1 MAGPLE
7 ASAGTEGGRLR
18 PGSGKWLDFQSRPP
32 YRRTPGVSVAP
43 GNLCRAPF
51 ENTPRRLKISF
62 DPMAHTTHL
71 TPRRYPGINW
81 IGLQTLTNRE
91 IMRFMKVSA
100 QTVIAPL
107 ISTVLFVMV
116 FALALGA
123 KGGPVANVAYVDFL
137 APGLVMM
144 AIINNAFQN
153 ASSSLIIAKI
163 QGNAV
168 DFLMPPLSAL
178 ELTIAFLVGA
188 AARGMVV
195 GLAALVAVA
204 WFANAVPQ
212 HWWAAILFAVCAS
225 VIFGAIGLLG
235 GIWADKF
242 DHLAAVTNFI
252 VTPLTFLSGTFYS
265 IDQLPEPF
273 ATIGHYNP
281 VFFLIDGFRYG
292 FIGHADGPLEL
303 AAGVSVLIAIGLCV
317 SCWYVLKRGWRLK
330 A

>member
-1 MAGPLE
+1 M
-7 ASAGTEGGRLR
+7 
-18 PGSGKWLDFQSRPP
+18 
-32 YRRTPGVSVAP
+32 
-43 GNLCRAPF
+43 
-51 ENTPRRLKISF
+51 
-62 DPMAHTTHL
+62 
-71 TPRRYPGINW
+71 NW
-81 IGLQTLTNRE
+81 IGLQTLTRRE
-91 IMRFMKVSA
+91 IMRFIKVSA
-100 QTVIAPL
+100 QTVVAPL

-116 FALALGA
+116 FALALGG
-123 KGGPVANVAYVDFL
+123 KGGPIASVSYIDFL

-168 DFLMPPLSAL
+168 DFLMPPLSPL
-178 ELTIAFLVGA
+178 ELTIAFLAGA
-188 AARGMVV
+188 AARGLVV
-195 GLAALVAVA
+195 GLAALAAVA
-204 WFANAVPQ
+204 MFANVIPQ

-225 VIFGAIGLLG
+225 LIFGAIGLLG

-242 DHLAAVTNFI
+242 DHLAAVTNFV

-273 ATIGHYNP
+273 AAIGHYNP

-292 FIGHADGPLEL
+292 FIGHADGPLAL
-303 AAGVSVLIAIGLCV
+303 AAGVSVVIAAV
-317 SCWYVLKRGWRLK
+317 SCAACWYALKKGWRLK